1 MSKYFTYLSI
11 FSENNHNN
19 LIVHVKRNNKEELK
33 PQRASFFVAK
43 LQ

>member
-1 MSKYFTYLSI
+1 MSNLYVILSI

-19 LIVHVKRNNKEELK
+19 LIVHVKRDNKEELK
-33 PQRASFFVAK
+33 PQKASFFMTK